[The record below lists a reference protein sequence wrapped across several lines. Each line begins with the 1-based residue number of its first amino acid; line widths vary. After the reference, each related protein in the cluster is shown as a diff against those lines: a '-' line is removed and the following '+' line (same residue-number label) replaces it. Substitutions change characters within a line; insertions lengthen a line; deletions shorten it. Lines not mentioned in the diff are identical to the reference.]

1 MAPPS
6 YHVHFGAGKLGLG
19 FVLPILD
26 NIEVPIA
33 LFQRP
38 GSKEWGK
45 LSKDNDVMFQVNS
58 EDLLDCKY
66 VSDDCELEAV
76 QGYIEEQRHLFVS
89 TSRKDILRAILSVT
103 HSFSTAVAAG
113 GLDDVYEG
121 LALLPSYYQDTRVYT
136 FENDFKAVEGFRKKV
151 TETLPGLTVISVMC
165 DRICTHREITP
176 VNRIN
181 TITEEFPG
189 IAVVFSSNISYC
201 HPFTTP
207 RSVRR
212 KCTPSNVVL
221 ASTPGEETFYYN
233 RKFSLLN
240 GIHYTMAVYAFAELA
255 AQGIAHGD
263 WLNKPLSVWKTKKN
277 SRDLQL
283 LIEARILFLIS
294 QTDSQTLQ
302 GIYNTDDKKEVFA
315 QLKSF
320 SETVMER
327 INSATDDT
335 AGRILNLLNP
345 TSVKTKYS
353 QHFMPLCTFLHSHN
367 ENNNTNN
374 GDDVLVLL
382 HELIPNGTLKE
393 YLEASNNWDRNI
405 RSAAH
410 AYSIDLPTHK
420 YIPSQDTN
428 NIIKNNNAS
437 TTTNDKCNNVPK
449 IQTSGSSKG
458 ISVSLWNN

>member
-38 GSKEWGK
+38 GSQEWAK
-45 LSKDNDVMFQVNS
+45 LDKNHDVVFSVNS
-58 EDLLDCKY
+58 EELLDCKY
-66 VSDDCELEAV
+66 ISDECELADV
-76 QGYIEEQRHLFVS
+76 LQYIEEQRHLFVS
-89 TSRKDILRAILSVT
+89 TCRIDILQAVLGVT

-151 TETLPGLTVISVMC
+151 NETLPGLTVISVMC
-165 DRICTHREITP
+165 DRICTTREITP

-240 GIHYTMAVYAFAELA
+240 GIHYTMAVYAFGELINRGIPAAEWF
-255 AQGIAHGD
+255 D
-263 WLNKPLSVWKTKKN
+263 KPLALWKNKQ
-277 SRDLQL
+277 SLRDMNL
-283 LIEARILFLIS
+283 LIEARILYLIS
-294 QTDSQTLQ
+294 QTDNETLLS
-302 GIYNTDDKKEVFA
+302 IYNTDDKKQVFTE
-315 QLKSF
+315 LKAF
-320 SETVMER
+320 SDTVLER
-327 INSATDDT
+327 IDSATDDL
-335 AGRILNLLNP
+335 AGRILNLKNA
-345 TSVKTKYS
+345 TAVKTKYS
-353 QHFMPLCTFLHSHN
+353 QHFMPLNNFLRA
-367 ENNNTNN
+367 
-374 GDDVLVLL
+374 GDDIAFTNLVS
-382 HELIPNGTLKE
+382 HTHSE
-393 YLEASNNWDRNI
+393 YLEALTEWDRNI
-405 RSAAH
+405 RSAAAAH
-410 AYSIDLPTHK
+410 EIDLPVH
-420 YIPSQDTN
+420 P
-428 NIIKNNNAS
+428 
-437 TTTNDKCNNVPK
+437 NVPGPK
-449 IQTSGSSKG
+449 IISSCVSEPAKIDTSKG
-458 ISVSLWNN
+458 AMSFEIYNP

>member
-38 GSKEWGK
+38 GSKEWAK
-45 LSKDNDVMFQVNS
+45 LEKNKDVVFSVNS
-58 EDLLDCKY
+58 EELLDCKY
-66 VSDDCELEAV
+66 VSDECELTDV
-76 QGYIEEQRHLFVS
+76 LRYIEEQRHLFVS
-89 TSRKDILRAILSVT
+89 TSRIDILQAILGVT

-121 LALLPSYYQDTRVYT
+121 LALLPSYYPDTRVYT
-136 FENDFKAVEGFRKKV
+136 FENDFKAVEGFRTKV
-151 TETLPGLTVISVMC
+151 AETLPGLTVVSVMC

-189 IAVVFSSNISYC
+189 IAVVFSSDISYC

-240 GIHYTMAVYAFAELA
+240 GIHYTMAVYAFGELINRGVA
-255 AQGIAHGD
+255 PAD
-263 WLNKPLSVWKTKKN
+263 WFDKPLSLWKNKQSLK
-277 SRDLQL
+277 DLDL
-283 LIEARILFLIS
+283 LIEARILYLIS
-294 QTDSQTLQ
+294 QTDSQTLL
-302 GIYNTDDKKEVFA
+302 GIYNTDDKKQVFKE
-315 QLKSF
+315 LKAF
-320 SETVMER
+320 SDTVLER
-327 INSATDDT
+327 INSATDDL
-335 AGRILNLLNP
+335 AGRILNLKNP
-345 TSVKTKYS
+345 TAVKTKYS
-353 QHFMPLCTFLHSHN
+353 QHFMPLNNFLRA
-367 ENNNTNN
+367 
-374 GDDVLVLL
+374 GDDIGFTDLVS
-382 HELIPNGTLKE
+382 HKHSE
-393 YLEASNNWDRNI
+393 YIEALTEWDRNI
-405 RSAAH
+405 RSAAAAH
-410 AYSIDLPTHK
+410 EVDLPVHK
-420 YIPSQDTN
+420 HVP
-428 NIIKNNNAS
+428 
-437 TTTNDKCNNVPK
+437 VPK
-449 IQTSGSSKG
+449 VVPCSYDATRPKEGG
-458 ISVSLWNN
+458 ISFEIYNH